1 MRLVRLAYCTPDI
14 TVARYIV
21 GDDYTIPEKVREAT
35 AQAGMHL
42 EVSPV
47 VCLGS
52 PDSLLDEIYDVL
64 DMHDTEEA
72 SQEEIK
78 EMSTV

>member
-1 MRLVRLAYCTPDI
+1 MKLVRLAYLAPDI

-52 PDSLLDEIYDVL
+52 SDALLDEIYDVL
-64 DMHDTEEA
+64 DMHDTED
-72 SQEEIK
+72 EIK
-78 EMSTV
+78 EMSVV